1 MILILGGTR
10 DAHQIATG
18 LEGAGIEFIV
28 SLAGATRNPVE
39 RSYTTRIGGFGGAD
53 GLTEYLGKEEI
64 TGLIDATHPFAAKI
78 SKSAVEAAS
87 ISGVPLVRY
96 VRPAWDAS
104 DFHSVG
110 DLAAAAYAL
119 PAGAR
124 AFLTVGGK
132 SLQPFIERADV
143 WFLFRGVD
151 PMENPFQQGEALVQR
166 PPFTLEVE
174 VTLMKAHRITH
185 LVTKNSGGGQTRA
198 KLGAA
203 TQLGVSVIMVE
214 RPVLPVVDSA
224 STVSDI
230 LRWAAV
236 I

>member
-10 DAHQIATG
+10 DAHKIALG
-18 LEGAGIEFIV
+18 LESAGIEFMV

-39 RSYTTRIGGFGGAD
+39 RSYAMRTGGFGGAD
-53 GLTEYLGKEEI
+53 GLAEYLGKREV
-64 TGLIDATHPFAAKI
+64 TGLIDATHPFAANI
-78 SKSAVEAAS
+78 SKSAVGAAKK
-87 ISGVPLVRY
+87 SGVPLVRY
-96 VRPAWDAS
+96 IRPAWDS
-104 DFHSVG
+104 SGFHSAG
-110 DLAAAAYAL
+110 DLGGASAAL

-132 SLQPFIERADV
+132 SLQPFIQRADV

-151 PMENPFQQGEALVQR
+151 PMENPFQRGQSLIQR
-166 PPFTLEVE
+166 SPFTLEGE
-174 VTLMKAHRITH
+174 VALMKAHRITH

-198 KLGAA
+198 KLDAA

-230 LRWAAV
+230 LRWAAA